1 MTTSWR
7 LFRVS
12 MVNTCNHWYGIFIE
26 RVWVAAVWFAAA
38 AAICSLRL
46 RGAGW
51 AYPCRIHLL
60 TEESTKKTVVSEHER
75 HRQAMLWT
83 QSHWQRQW
91 RVSRVDSVKGVF
103 YLCVCV
109 RVEGVRSRWSRR
121 DSCKGEVKCACVCVC
136 PAVSFIFLQLRQ
148 YITHADSTE
157 PQEVQKCD
165 TRLQNSVFCIQVQ

>member
-1 MTTSWR
+1 MAYSSNEFEWQQCG
-7 LFRVS
+7 LQLQPLSVL
-12 MVNTCNHWYGIFIE
+12 WGYAEPGE
-26 RVWVAAVWFAAA
+26 RIPAGY
-38 AAICSLRL
+38 ICSQRK
-46 RGAGW
+46 AQ
-51 AYPCRIHLL
+51 
-60 TEESTKKTVVSEHER
+60 KKTVVSEHER

-165 TRLQNSVFCIQVQ
+165 TRLQNSAVFCIQVQ